1 MRRVACFLFMLA
13 VALPASSQF
22 WEKKPMEE
30 WSAGDSRKVLE
41 DSPWTEKWTTVEQ
54 VIQQTGRA
62 SDSMDRET
70 TKELW
75 YRLQFWSA
83 LPMRQARVRSMQHQM
98 KYNQLGQ
105 AEKAQIDA
113 NAKQFIEQP
122 FPDTIVIRVLY
133 GSNVQDYARKMTKF
147 WSEQTF
153 DLQKNLMILVADG
166 KRIPISGLQQG
177 QPGANEFYVMFPR
190 VLDGQ
195 PVIAGPGSK
204 IGIEFYH
211 PDVAA
216 GSQGTAAVEGVSPTR
231 VPGSVGTGGQST
243 PTAAQLQ
250 PGRNSIR
257 VWVQFK
263 PNKMQYQGQL
273 AY

>member
-1 MRRVACFLFMLA
+1 MRRVWSFLFLITLT
-13 VALPASSQF
+13 VPAWSQI
-22 WEKKPMEE
+22 WDKKPMAE
-30 WSAGDSRKVLE
+30 WSDGDSRKILE

-54 VIQQTGRA
+54 VIQQTARSA
-62 SDSMDRET
+62 DSMDRET
-70 TKELW
+70 TKEMW
-75 YRLQFWSA
+75 YRAQFWSA
-83 LPMRQARVRSMQHQM
+83 LPIRQARVRAMQHQM
-98 KYNQLGQ
+98 KYNQLRPE
-105 AEKAQIDA
+105 EKAQIDA

-122 FPDTIVIRVLY
+122 FPDTIVVRVTY
-133 GSNVQDYARKMTKF
+133 GSNVQDYQRKMTKF

-166 KRIPISGLQQG
+166 KRIPISGLQLA

-204 IGIEFYH
+204 LGIEFYH

-216 GSQGTAAVEGVSPTR
+216 GSQGTTAVEGISGTR
-231 VPGSVGTGGQST
+231 VPGSPGTAAPSA

-257 VWVQFK
+257 VWLQFK
-263 PNKMQYQGQL
+263 PNKMLYQGQM
-273 AY
+273 AF